1 MEKYK
6 IKILVI
12 CLFILL
18 VSTPLISTGVKSS
31 FLKTIAL
38 EDENIVPTISYI
50 HGTVRQYPD
59 GTPIPNAIVEFR
71 KSVTLPW
78 KSTRTDENGEY
89 YIEVRNMLFFP
100 KYYVMWAVSTGLQ
113 MLPTYIEVKNRRNFD
128 VTKDLW
134 LAPMQSGR
142 IHGYITDK
150 ENNPIDDAVVE
161 LLIYPYDNAYEIT
174 NTTSDGYYSFTFLSI
189 EIYKIYVEKTGF
201 RPPYIQPEE
210 IYLGRDGNFDIE
222 FNFQMVKSKNFKR
235 FVNRWMS
242 DHIFSIILDT

>member
-18 VSTPLISTGVKSS
+18 VSTSLISTGAKSS
-31 FLKTIAL
+31 FLKTITM

-50 HGTVRQYPD
+50 HGTVRKYPD

-100 KYYVMWAVSTGLQ
+100 KYYVMWAVSTGFQ

-134 LAPMQSGR
+134 LAPPQSGR

-161 LLIYPYDNAYEIT
+161 LLIYPYDNAYVVLVTPKHIKIQKASELKKGKDFVYFNKCKDFET
-174 NTTSDGYYSFTFLSI
+174 N
-189 EIYKIYVEKTGF
+189 
-201 RPPYIQPEE
+201 
-210 IYLGRDGNFDIE
+210 RD
-222 FNFQMVKSKNFKR
+222 
-235 FVNRWMS
+235 
-242 DHIFSIILDT
+242 IILKYIDFCKKFFGNC